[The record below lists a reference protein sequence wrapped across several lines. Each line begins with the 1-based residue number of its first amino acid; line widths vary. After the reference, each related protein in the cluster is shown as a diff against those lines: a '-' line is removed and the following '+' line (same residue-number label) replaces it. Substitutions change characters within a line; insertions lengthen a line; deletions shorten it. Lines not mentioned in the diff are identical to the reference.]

1 MKNSPRLTLFVLL
14 ALVIAA
20 AIGLYLTR
28 SSPAARRSA
37 SGIPS
42 EERALKVDEQLLET
56 AQTLAPLAQGER
68 ERRLAADAVRLAD
81 HELDLAFSSALRA
94 ASDRPVRETPAI
106 RAIQERIDRAQAG
119 IAAGNDR
126 IARLKAAAAKAAG
139 DRQANL
145 QQQIEVVQAE
155 VSLNQDE
162 LADAQQDLITAGGDE
177 RSKIQDLLDQHDA
190 AEHSNEAAPAQANTG
205 SAATPASANIM
216 AEASAWNAL
225 RSKQQQIADAQQ
237 QALSLAAAL
246 SKDHGTLEQQ
256 VTSEKAEGQPA
267 GSPSESAAP
276 APASPGAS
284 NGRAPAGLAG
294 SGTNTPE
301 SAAASLKSLQRL
313 SYDEKSLAE
322 FDRRIQGLQQLA
334 ATYGQWNARVAVQS
348 RRAAHRLIKG
358 LLWILLAILAAFAIQ
373 HLADRSLERLKL
385 QRTQQA
391 TLRAVIHF
399 VMQTL
404 TVLAIVLLIFGTPSQ
419 FSTILGLAGAGLTV
433 ALKDFI
439 VAFLGW
445 FVLMGRNGIRV
456 GDWVEINGVLG
467 EVVEIGILRTVL
479 LETGNWTAAGFLTG
493 RQVAFLN
500 GYAVEGHYFNFTTS
514 GQWLWDE
521 LQVAISGGGNPYPLI
536 EKIRAIVERETE
548 GFSQAAEQDW
558 KRVSSRYG
566 VRTLPLAP
574 ALDLKPSG
582 EGVLVIVRY
591 MTRAADRSEV
601 RSRLNHAL
609 VELLHAR
616 TEEMP
621 AAEVL
626 PATQAL

>member
-1 MKNSPRLTLFVLL
+1 VSAWAHHALNLGMKNSSRLTLFVLL
-14 ALVIAA
+14 ALVMAA
-20 AIGLYLTR
+20 LAGLYLTR
-28 SSPAARRSA
+28 STPAARRSA

-42 EERALKVDEQLLET
+42 EERALKLDEQLLET

-81 HELDLAFSSALRA
+81 RQLDLAFSSALRT
-94 ASDRPVRETPAI
+94 ASDRPGRETPAT
-106 RAIQERIDRAQAG
+106 RAIQERMDRAQAG
-119 IAAGNDR
+119 IAAGNGR
-126 IARLKAAAAKAAG
+126 ITQLKTAAAKATG

-145 QQQIEVVQAE
+145 QQQIELLQAE
-155 VSLNQDE
+155 VSLDQDD
-162 LADAQQDLITAGGDE
+162 LADAQQDLIRAGGDE
-177 RSKIQDLLDQHDA
+177 RSRIQDLLDQHNA
-190 AEHSNEAAPAQANTG
+190 AEHSNDAALTQVNTG
-205 SAATPASANIM
+205 SGAPPGANIL

-225 RSKQQQIADAQQ
+225 RSKAQQIADAQQ
-237 QALSLAAAL
+237 QVLSLAVVL

-256 VTSEKAEGQPA
+256 VMGEKAEGQAA
-267 GSPSESAAP
+267 GSPS
-276 APASPGAS
+276 
-284 NGRAPAGLAG
+284 
-294 SGTNTPE
+294 E
-301 SAAASLKSLQRL
+301 SAAASLKSLQRV
-313 SYDEKSLAE
+313 SHDEKSLAE
-322 FDRRIQGLQQLA
+322 FDRRIQDLQQLA
-334 ATYGQWNARVAVQS
+334 ATYAQWNARVAVQS
-348 RRAAHRLIKG
+348 RRALHRLIKG
-358 LLWILLAILAAFAIQ
+358 GLWILLAILAAFAIQ
-373 HLADRSLERLKL
+373 HLGDRALERLQL

-399 VMQTL
+399 VVQAL

-456 GDWVEINGVLG
+456 GDWVEINGVFG

-479 LETGNWTAAGFLTG
+479 LETGNWTGAGFPTG

-521 LQVAISGGGNPYPLI
+521 LQVAISGGGNAYPLI

-548 GFSQAAEQDW
+548 GLAQAAEQDW
-558 KRVSSRYG
+558 KRVASRYG
-566 VRTLPLAP
+566 VRTLSMAP

-582 EGVLVIVRY
+582 DGVLVIVRY
-591 MTRAADRSEV
+591 MTRAAERSEV

-626 PATQAL
+626 PASQAL

>member
-1 MKNSPRLTLFVLL
+1 MKNSSRLTLFVLL
-14 ALVIAA
+14 ALVMAA
-20 AIGLYLTR
+20 LAGLYLTR
-28 SSPAARRSA
+28 STPAARRSA

-42 EERALKVDEQLLET
+42 EERALKLDEQLLET

-81 HELDLAFSSALRA
+81 RQLDLAFSSALRT
-94 ASDRPVRETPAI
+94 ASDRPGRETPAT
-106 RAIQERIDRAQAG
+106 RAIQERMDRAQAG
-119 IAAGNDR
+119 IAAGNGR
-126 IARLKAAAAKAAG
+126 ITQLKTAAAKATG

-145 QQQIEVVQAE
+145 QQQIELLQAE
-155 VSLNQDE
+155 VSLDQDD
-162 LADAQQDLITAGGDE
+162 LADAQQDLIRAGGDE
-177 RSKIQDLLDQHDA
+177 RSRIQDLLDQHNA
-190 AEHSNEAAPAQANTG
+190 AEHSNDAALTQVNTG
-205 SAATPASANIM
+205 SGAPPGANIL

-225 RSKQQQIADAQQ
+225 RSKAQQIADAQQ
-237 QALSLAAAL
+237 EVLSLAAVL

-256 VTSEKAEGQPA
+256 VMGEKAEGQAA

-276 APASPGAS
+276 APASPRAS
-284 NGRAPAGLAG
+284 SRRASAALDG
-294 SGTNTPE
+294 SGTDTRE
-301 SAAASLKSLQRL
+301 SAAASLKSLQRV
-313 SYDEKSLAE
+313 SHDEKSLAE
-322 FDRRIQGLQQLA
+322 FDRRIQDLQQLA
-334 ATYGQWNARVAVQS
+334 ATYAQWNARVAVQS
-348 RRAAHRLIKG
+348 RRALHRLIKG
-358 LLWILLAILAAFAIQ
+358 GLWILLAILAAFAIQ
-373 HLADRSLERLKL
+373 HLGDRALERLQL

-399 VMQTL
+399 VVQAL

-456 GDWVEINGVLG
+456 GDWVEINGVFG

-479 LETGNWTAAGFLTG
+479 LETGNWTGAGFPTG

-521 LQVAISGGGNPYPLI
+521 LQVAISGGGNAYPLI

-548 GFSQAAEQDW
+548 GLAQAAEQDW
-558 KRVSSRYG
+558 KRVASRYG
-566 VRTLPLAP
+566 VRTLSMAP

-582 EGVLVIVRY
+582 DGVLVIVRY
-591 MTRAADRSEV
+591 MTRAAERSEV

-626 PATQAL
+626 PASQAL

>member
-1 MKNSPRLTLFVLL
+1 MSAWAHHALNLGMKNSSRLTLFVLL
-14 ALVIAA
+14 ALVMAA
-20 AIGLYLTR
+20 LAGLYLTR
-28 SSPAARRSA
+28 STPAARRSA

-42 EERALKVDEQLLET
+42 EERALKLDEQLLET

-81 HELDLAFSSALRA
+81 RQLDLAFSSALRT
-94 ASDRPVRETPAI
+94 ASDRPGRETPAT
-106 RAIQERIDRAQAG
+106 RAIQERMDRAQAG
-119 IAAGNDR
+119 IAAGNGR
-126 IARLKAAAAKAAG
+126 ITQLKTAAAKATG

-145 QQQIEVVQAE
+145 QQQIELLQAE
-155 VSLNQDE
+155 VSLDQDD
-162 LADAQQDLITAGGDE
+162 LADAQQDLIRAGGDE
-177 RSKIQDLLDQHDA
+177 RSRIQDLLDQHNA
-190 AEHSNEAAPAQANTG
+190 AEHSNDAALTQVNTG
-205 SAATPASANIM
+205 SGAPPGANIL

-225 RSKQQQIADAQQ
+225 RSKAQQIADAQQ
-237 QALSLAAAL
+237 QVLSLAVVL

-256 VTSEKAEGQPA
+256 VMGEKAEGQAA
-267 GSPSESAAP
+267 GSPS
-276 APASPGAS
+276 
-284 NGRAPAGLAG
+284 
-294 SGTNTPE
+294 E
-301 SAAASLKSLQRL
+301 SAAASLKSLQRV
-313 SYDEKSLAE
+313 SHDEKSLAE
-322 FDRRIQGLQQLA
+322 FDRRIQDLQQLA
-334 ATYGQWNARVAVQS
+334 ATYAQWNARVAVQS
-348 RRAAHRLIKG
+348 RRALHRLIKG
-358 LLWILLAILAAFAIQ
+358 GLWILLALLAAFAIQ
-373 HLADRSLERLKL
+373 HLGDRALERLQL

-399 VMQTL
+399 VVQAL

-456 GDWVEINGVLG
+456 GDWVEINGVFG

-479 LETGNWTAAGFLTG
+479 LETGNWTGAGFPTG

-521 LQVAISGGGNPYPLI
+521 LQVAISGGGNAYPLI

-548 GFSQAAEQDW
+548 GLAQAAEQDW
-558 KRVSSRYG
+558 KRVASRYG
-566 VRTLPLAP
+566 VRTLSMAP
-574 ALDLKPSG
+574 TLDLKPSG
-582 EGVLVIVRY
+582 DGVLVIVRY
-591 MTRAADRSEV
+591 MTRAAERSEV